1 MSQVKNFT
9 LGGAWLLQMKRDT
22 RLMLLYCAQVIMAPN
37 MVDNR
42 NTVVWNQ
49 SFFQL
54 DVAIMT
60 H

>member
-1 MSQVKNFT
+1 MKNFT
-9 LGGAWLLQMKRDT
+9 LGGAWLLLMKRDT
-22 RLMLLYCAQVIMAPN
+22 RLMELSCAQVIMAPN

-42 NTVVWNQ
+42 KTVVWNQ

>member
-1 MSQVKNFT
+1 VSQVKNFT
-9 LGGAWLLQMKRDT
+9 LGGAWLLLMKRDT
-22 RLMLLYCAQVIMAPN
+22 RLMELSCAQVIIAPN

>member
-1 MSQVKNFT
+1 
-9 LGGAWLLQMKRDT
+9 MKRDT
-22 RLMLLYCAQVIMAPN
+22 RLMELSCAQVIMAPN

>member
-9 LGGAWLLQMKRDT
+9 LGGAWLLHMKRDT
-22 RLMLLYCAQVIMAPN
+22 RLMELSCAQVIMAPN